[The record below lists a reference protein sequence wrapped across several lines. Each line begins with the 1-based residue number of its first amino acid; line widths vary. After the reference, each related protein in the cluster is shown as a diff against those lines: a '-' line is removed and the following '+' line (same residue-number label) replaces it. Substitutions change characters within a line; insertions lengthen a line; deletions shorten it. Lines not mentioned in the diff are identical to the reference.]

1 MASDPVQEVRAAF
14 VRLWGRLGPFW
25 GVPPTTARVYAFLLA
40 TADPADGETIALELE
55 LSRGAVS
62 MACRELADWGLI
74 HPERAQ
80 GERRIGY
87 RVESDAERVVLG
99 IVQTRKRREWDPL
112 LQSVRAWRAALRGER
127 TREAAILR
135 DRLTEVEGLVALVDD
150 LAESFLRGGA
160 LPRLGL
166 KALAAAARRKSKQQI

>member
-1 MASDPVQEVRAAF
+1 MPSDPVAEVREAF

-40 TADPADGETIALELE
+40 AADPADGETIAEQLE

-62 MACRELADWGLI
+62 MACRELSDWGLI
-74 HPERAQ
+74 HPERAP
-80 GERRIGY
+80 GARRIAY
-87 RVESDAERVVLG
+87 RVETDPERVVLG

-112 LQSVRAWRAALRGER
+112 LQSVRSWRASLRGER
-127 TREAAILR
+127 SREAAVLR
-135 DRLTEVEGLVALVDD
+135 ERLAEVEGLVALVDG

-166 KALAAAARRKSKQQI
+166 KALAKAARRKHKLV